1 MKDWSRVF
9 HSYGGVYVTSPN
21 DMHDWKAKHLFMV
34 LSDFNHDKET
44 KETKFGSD
52 SQTAAFSFINDGHS
66 Q

>member
-1 MKDWSRVF
+1 
-9 HSYGGVYVTSPN
+9 
-21 DMHDWKAKHLFMV
+21 MHDWKAKHLFMV

-66 Q
+66 H